1 MLDFLSHFRVM
12 IRDVKG
18 LVVVLMALLL
28 TGCNENK
35 SREKPDVSKIDVN
48 VRLLRFDKDL
58 QAFNSGDF
66 SAWRN
71 EMINRYGAFY
81 KFYISNFV
89 VGPRP
94 AGDTADIE
102 QQAIS
107 RFLSDKYIRIIQDS
121 ISARFSKTDDVEQD
135 LKLMFRYFKH
145 YVPQFE
151 APEIITINSAYG
163 AGVSP
168 FGNNQLIIG
177 LDMFLGEDNRDY
189 DSVGVYAY
197 LRHKMKREYIARYA
211 AEALYEEHFPS
222 IEMAA
227 DVNLID
233 AIIERGKKL
242 YFISYLFPDAPDSM
256 ILGYTASQTKWCN
269 ESEYAIWQF
278 LNDKD
283 LLYKNNAM
291 EKTRYLGEGPG
302 TNGMPPEAPGAI
314 GNFVGL
320 QIVRKFMKENGKGI
334 TMPDLMN
341 NYDAKV
347 ILAKS
352 KYRPAKSNF

>member
-1 MLDFLSHFRVM
+1 M
-12 IRDVKG
+12 IRDVQS
-18 LVVVLMALLL
+18 VVVVFMVLLL
-28 TGCNENK
+28 TGCSGCNKNK
-35 SREKPDVSKIDVN
+35 SREKPDVSKIDVHI
-48 VRLLRFDKDL
+48 RLLRFDKDL
-58 QAFNSGDF
+58 ETFNSGNF
-66 SAWRN
+66 AVWRN
-71 EMINRYGAFY
+71 KMINRYGAFY
-81 KFYISNFV
+81 NFYISNFV
-89 VGPRP
+89 IGPRP

-107 RFLSDKYIRIIQDS
+107 RFLNDRYIRIIQDS
-121 ISARFSKTDDVEQD
+121 ITARFSKTDDIEKDLEQ
-135 LKLMFRYFKH
+135 MFRYFKY
-145 YVPQFE
+145 YVPQFKI
-151 APEIITINSAYG
+151 PEVITINSAYG

-211 AEALYEEHFPS
+211 AEALYEEYFPS
-222 IEMAA
+222 KEMAA
-227 DVNLID
+227 DVHLID

-256 ILGYTASQTKWCN
+256 LLGYTQNQTRWCS

-278 LNDKD
+278 FNDKD
-283 LLYKNNAM
+283 LLYQTNAM
-291 EKTRYLGEGPG
+291 DKTRYLGEGP
-302 TNGMPPEAPGAI
+302 TTSGMPPEAPGAI

-334 TMPDLMN
+334 SLSDLIN
-341 NYDAKV
+341 RYDAKV

-352 KYRPAKSNF
+352 KYRPAKTNF